1 MQDLPALQTHLPYPS
16 YPFQQILIS
25 ANHKNSPND
34 RESSFLLSSEFK
46 CLKDTLSSKVTSSHN
61 MLLYQI
67 QEFSSRINVIYLK
80 QTHIPQGENKQ
91 HV

>member
-1 MQDLPALQTHLPYPS
+1 
-16 YPFQQILIS
+16 
-25 ANHKNSPND
+25 
-34 RESSFLLSSEFK
+34 
-46 CLKDTLSSKVTSSHN
+46 